1 MYKIKE
7 EKKEELK
14 SGRTYT
20 YLSAKT
26 GLTDRYLKAVFSG
39 GKCRRIT
46 AIALIS
52 VRHEIPI
59 TSSEMNYYLEYYF
72 NAKEEEE

>member
-1 MYKIKE
+1 MYKLKE

-20 YLSAKT
+20 YISTKT

-39 GKCRRIT
+39 EKCRKIT

-59 TSSEMNYYLEYYF
+59 TSSEMNDYLRYYF
-72 NAKEEEE
+72 NTNEEEE